1 MVPAHHRVVYHVS
14 FAEAHCVVKYKMFE
28 TGDDA
33 RGDQTSA
40 GLSGDRGEIAD
51 HQRHNVKCAE
61 L

>member
-1 MVPAHHRVVYHVS
+1 
-14 FAEAHCVVKYKMFE
+14 MFE

-61 L
+61 LWRRKTQTFLEMSPYNN